1 MKFIVLA
8 LALVLA
14 ACQASG
20 PSTFTHTFDHNDR
33 DTNTPI
39 TQVQET
45 PTVEVVHDNT
55 SQTQSAEVVQD
66 NTRQPDFQPAPPV
79 NPDCGFCN

>member
-1 MKFIVLA
+1 MRFII

-33 DTNTPI
+33 DSDTPI

-45 PTVEVVHDNT
+45 PTVEELQDNT
-55 SQTQSAEVVQD
+55 SQPQPVEVVED
-66 NTRQPDFQPAPPV
+66 HTRQPDFQPAPPV